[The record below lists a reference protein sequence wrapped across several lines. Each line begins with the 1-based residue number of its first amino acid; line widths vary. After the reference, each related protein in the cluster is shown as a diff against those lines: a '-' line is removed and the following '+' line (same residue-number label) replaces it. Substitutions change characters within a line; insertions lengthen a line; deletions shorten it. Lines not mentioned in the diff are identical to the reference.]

1 MNMMRYF
8 LLFLFSLTW
17 PVTLVHAASDEE
29 ATACLVGMGFENV
42 RVASSGNDTVFVA
55 IETAGYRGTYQG
67 AVVALQELAR
77 LYPETRIF
85 RLMLLEEQ
93 AARLS
98 LTATCVE
105 GQWAV
110 LGSYDSQDI
119 EEALH
124 TATARNS
131 SERKVDLTIYPM
143 LSIND
148 RKVGGFWEYALAVA
162 PALETSLWRGNRITL
177 QPIIPFA
184 YNSETINS
192 DTYIRIGVASIAQDV
207 VAKDGRWDATL
218 AGGFFHYDR
227 VGVDLR
233 VGYHLTPSLTVG
245 AETSLTG
252 EAIVRD
258 GNYDISVP
266 DRFSFLA
273 KADYY
278 DSSTQLQGQLMAGR
292 FIFGDYGV
300 RADVT
305 RHFGEYT
312 VGLYG
317 IATGGEW
324 GAGFHFS
331 VPVGPKRQVR
341 DKVFRLRLPEYVAWE
356 HVLASNSKYKDENMG
371 RNVMTRPDDNRSDHY
386 WQPLHVAQFA
396 ERELNKGQ

>member
-1 MNMMRYF
+1 M
-8 LLFLFSLTW
+8 
-17 PVTLVHAASDEE
+17 
-29 ATACLVGMGFENV
+29 
-42 RVASSGNDTVFVA
+42 
-55 IETAGYRGTYQG
+55 
-67 AVVALQELAR
+67 
-77 LYPETRIF
+77 
-85 RLMLLEEQ
+85 
-93 AARLS
+93 
-98 LTATCVE
+98 
-105 GQWAV
+105 
-110 LGSYDSQDI
+110 
-119 EEALH
+119 
-124 TATARNS
+124 
-131 SERKVDLTIYPM
+131 
-143 LSIND
+143 
-148 RKVGGFWEYALAVA
+148 
-162 PALETSLWRGNRITL
+162 
-177 QPIIPFA
+177 
-184 YNSETINS
+184 
-192 DTYIRIGVASIAQDV
+192 
-207 VAKDGRWDATL
+207 

-278 DSSTQLQGQLMAGR
+278 ESSTQLQGQLMAGR

-371 RNVMTRPDDNRSDHY
+371 RNVMTRPDENHSDHY